1 MSAATNPQTYAQRVA
16 AAVSAVAQSQPAL
29 AQAIV
34 TNALHDAEFLNSKLP
49 LLMSRANNS
58 PTPQLERMDV
68 TRADMNKLL
77 RYSEALKDPLGVVER
92 IASGDMSLEG
102 VEALKTRRRDL
113 YEEIRNEALIVL
125 SQREE
130 PLPFTRRYMLGL
142 AFDLQADKALDGNYS
157 MTIQQTFAGEAQRME
172 EGGQPP
178 SNTSTQLD
186 ALSESTLT
194 PTQKIASGA

>member
-1 MSAATNPQTYAQRVA
+1 
-16 AAVSAVAQSQPAL
+16 
-29 AQAIV
+29 
-34 TNALHDAEFLNSKLP
+34 
-49 LLMSRANNS
+49 MSRANNS

-113 YEEIRNEALIVL
+113 YEEIRNEALVAL
-125 SQREE
+125 SQRNE

-142 AFDLQADKALDGNYS
+142 AFDIQADKALDGNYS